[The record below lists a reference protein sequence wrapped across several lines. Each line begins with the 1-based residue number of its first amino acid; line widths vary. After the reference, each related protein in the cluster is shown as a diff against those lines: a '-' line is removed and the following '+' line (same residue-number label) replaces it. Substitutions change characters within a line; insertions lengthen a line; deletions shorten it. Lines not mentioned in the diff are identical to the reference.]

1 MDPSLFDTE
10 ALELAPAALLGQAAL
25 KYQLTLE
32 EGLLLT
38 GDDMLT
44 NVFHA

>member
-1 MDPSLFDTE
+1 MDPSLFDTA
-10 ALELAPAALLGQAAL
+10 ALELAPAALLGRAAP
-25 KYQLTLE
+25 KYRLTLE

-44 NVFHA
+44 NVFQA